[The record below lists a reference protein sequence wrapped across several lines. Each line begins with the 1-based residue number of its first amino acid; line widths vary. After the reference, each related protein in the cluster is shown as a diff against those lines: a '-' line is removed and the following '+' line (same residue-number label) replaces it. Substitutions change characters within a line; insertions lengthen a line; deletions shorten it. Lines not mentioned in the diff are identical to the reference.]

1 MIYNVILGPLAKMS
15 SDETRLAHKINTG
28 VASGNIFNFILE
40 WLRET

>member
-15 SDETRLAHKINTG
+15 SDETRRAHQMNTA
-28 VASGNIFNFILE
+28 VASGNIFNFISE